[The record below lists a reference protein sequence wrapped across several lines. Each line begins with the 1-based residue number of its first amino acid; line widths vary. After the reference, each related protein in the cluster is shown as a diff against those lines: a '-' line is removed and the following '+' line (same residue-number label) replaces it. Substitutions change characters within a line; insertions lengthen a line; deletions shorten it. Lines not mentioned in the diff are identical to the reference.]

1 MIHSKIKQRQA
12 NHCWPNTWKVNP
24 QLTLQN
30 AHDSVLTQWHSAQC
44 TVAQI
49 DYWKTAIDPQ
59 CPIPGPL
66 ASLSIN
72 GRKGNSGYSG
82 VSPLHCAEQNRCVI
96 ACCKQSSG
104 HCCRSNC
111 SKARRAV
118 SRRWIGSCD
127 AKAPEHIHIIPKL
140 QLFLSKYRWICAM
153 RCWYN

>member
-1 MIHSKIKQRQA
+1 MIHSKIKQRQT

-24 QLTLQN
+24 QFTLQN
-30 AHDSVLTQWHSAQC
+30 AHDSVAQC
-44 TVAQI
+44 RVHRCPNSLLKNN
-49 DYWKTAIDPQ
+49 YRS
-59 CPIPGPL
+59 PIPGPL

-153 RCWYN
+153 RC